1 MTDDD
6 LRRLYAESR
15 RADEAEAPLF
25 RHTLGRPRRR
35 APGRLGRALAAAAAL
50 AVLAIGVRLLTRAP
64 EPPPAEV
71 GTWAAPTKF
80 LLDSPYPGLTDT
92 TPRLVEPVP
101 DYSVLLRDE
110 SPSKGAGS

>member
-6 LRRLYAESR
+6 LRRLYAERR
-15 RADEAEAPLF
+15 RADEAAAPPF
-25 RHTLGRPRRR
+25 RRILGRPPRR

-50 AVLAIGVRLLTRAP
+50 VVLAVGARLLTRAP

-71 GTWAAPTKF
+71 GNWAAPTDF

-101 DYSVLLRDE
+101 DYSLLLRDE